1 MQKSGK
7 GLATGALVLGLV
19 SLVCAA
25 LAIFVPAKIGW
36 LCIVALVLGIIAVV
50 LGSKAKKACVAAN
63 EPTGAATAGFV
74 CGLLGLILGAIACIV
89 WISCAICVASVINEL
104 DNAGVLY

>member
-63 EPTGAATAGFV
+63 ETYPR
-74 CGLLGLILGAIACIV
+74 CYRLHR
-89 WISCAICVASVINEL
+89 L
-104 DNAGVLY
+104 DFLRYLRCFCY